1 MKARSE
7 PARIG
12 IVIYDGVEPID
23 VGGTAGVVS
32 MARRVLPEIS
42 CVMIAERTGPVRL
55 AGGVTVIADA
65 DFHDTP
71 PCDVFIVCGGPGW
84 REQVSNPAI
93 LAFIRSRRRGEIASV
108 CTGALILAAAGTL
121 DGLRATTRR
130 AAVGPETDSPLALI
144 AAYAKDARPQES
156 LVVEDQGV
164 VTGGGVSL
172 AIDGTLYLIGRIYG
186 AQARD
191 EVARVI
197 EYDRAFEANS
207 RALGIYPAPASADM
221 SENKS

>member
-12 IVIYDGVEPID
+12 IVIYEGVEPID

-55 AGGVTVIADA
+55 AGDVTVIADA
-65 DFHDTP
+65 DFQNAP

-84 REQVSNPAI
+84 CEQVGNPAM
-93 LAFIRSRRRGEIASV
+93 LAFLRSRRRNEVASV

-130 AAVGPETDSPLALI
+130 AAVGTETDSPLSLI
-144 AAYAKDARPQES
+144 SRYAKDAIPQEN

-164 VTGGGVSL
+164 VTSGGVSL

-186 AQARD
+186 EQARD
-191 EVARVI
+191 DLAKVI
-197 EYDRAFEANS
+197 EYDRAFEANAQ
-207 RALGIYPAPASADM
+207 ALGIYPVPLSQG
-221 SENKS
+221 

>member
-1 MKARSE
+1 MKARAE

-32 MARRVLPEIS
+32 MARRVLPNIS
-42 CVMIAERTGPVRL
+42 CVMIAERAGPVRL
-55 AGGVTVIADA
+55 AAGVTVIADA
-65 DFHDTP
+65 DFQNAP

-84 REQVSNPAI
+84 REQASNAAM
-93 LAFIRSRRRGEIASV
+93 LGFVRSRRRNEIASV

-130 AAVGPETDSPLALI
+130 MAVGAETDSPLSLI
-144 AAYAKDARPQES
+144 SSYAKDAIPQAS

-164 VTGGGVSL
+164 VTSGGVSL

-186 AQARD
+186 EEARD
-191 EVARVI
+191 EVAKVI
-197 EYDRAFEANS
+197 EYDRAFAANVQ
-207 RALGIYPAPASADM
+207 ALGIYLAP
-221 SENKS
+221 

>member
-1 MKARSE
+1 MKAGSE

-23 VGGTAGVVS
+23 VGGTAGVIS
-32 MARRVLPEIS
+32 MARRVLPGIS
-42 CVMIAERTGPVRL
+42 CVMIAERAGPVRL

-65 DFHDTP
+65 DFYSAP

-84 REQVSNPAI
+84 REQVGNAAM
-93 LAFIRSRRRGEIASV
+93 LAFLRSRRRNEVASV

-130 AAVGPETDSPLALI
+130 TAVGAETDSPLSLI
-144 AAYAKDARPQES
+144 SRYAKDVIPQEN

-164 VTGGGVSL
+164 VTSGGVSL

-186 AQARD
+186 EQARD
-191 EVARVI
+191 EVAKVI
-197 EYDRAFEANS
+197 EYDRAFAANAS
-207 RALGIYPAPASADM
+207 ALGIYPAP
-221 SENKS
+221 

>member
-7 PARIG
+7 PAQIG

-55 AGGVTVIADA
+55 AGGVTVLADV
-65 DFHDTP
+65 DFAGAP

-84 REQVSNPAI
+84 REQVRNPAM
-93 LAFIRSRRRGEIASV
+93 LDFIRSRRRDQIASV

-121 DGLRATTRR
+121 DGLHATTRR
-130 AAVGPETDSPLALI
+130 TAVGAETEAPLALI
-144 AAYAKDARPQES
+144 ATYAKDAVAQER

-164 VTGGGVSL
+164 VTSGGVSL
-172 AIDGTLYLIGRIYG
+172 AIDGTLYLVGRIYG
-186 AQARD
+186 EEARD

-197 EYDRAFEANS
+197 EYDRAFEANR
-207 RALGIYPAPASADM
+207 RALGIYST
-221 SENKS
+221 SRS

>member
-23 VGGTAGVVS
+23 IGGTAGVVS
-32 MARRVLPEIS
+32 MARRVLPDIS

-55 AGGVTVIADA
+55 AGDVTVMADA
-65 DFHDTP
+65 DFQSAP

-84 REQVSNPAI
+84 REQAGNPAM
-93 LAFIRSRRRGEIASV
+93 LAFLRSRRRNEVASV

-130 AAVGPETDSPLALI
+130 AAVGAETEAPLALI
-144 AAYAKDARPQES
+144 SRYAKDAIPQES

-164 VTGGGVSL
+164 VTSGGVSL

-186 AQARD
+186 VPARD

-197 EYDRAFEANS
+197 EYDRAFEANAE
-207 RALGIYPAPASADM
+207 ALGIYPAPLSQG
-221 SENKS
+221 